1 MPLVLLSP
9 SQASKAPRSR
19 SSQERRVLG
28 GRGRGRRP
36 TGAGQKRPKAYKE
49 RCRQRLVLGPSRGKA
64 GVELPE
70 AGLQGDVMSA
80 SSGWCRGRPSPETK
94 DGHLAGLL
102 TRALGQALQRGSGTW
117 LDVGPLQCTVREC
130 CRDAHR
136 ELARGELQKRET
148 LQCLGLC
155 AELLD
160 EIATSA
166 CEALRL
172 QNIVQNAERRGWFYA
187 EDEAALR
194 AERQLVRIE
203 ASHQELGQA
212 LAKALENLGVGRS
225 PCCDEGHA
233 MDAIPLPSLRQK
245 FERCMNCGRESEDFL
260 QKTGLEAHR
269 EPWSPPI
276 DRSDVLLETRADA
289 VEAPQVTW
297 PREPSTEG
305 PREPDRIITRRPKL
319 PISPGLENVLL
330 AQGGE
335 TNLTPDL
342 SARAKQRAIST
353 RRTTEAA
360 EADDIAKETVR
371 QFFAVP
377 SKAATPPLQ
386 LPPRLRDLES
396 PVKKRSELGVRR
408 FWARRPHEWLR
419 GETPWVDPDDGL
431 RKSFE
436 DCHLLDQESAICGVF
451 DGHLGDEAAAFCAE
465 RLHLFLAKAEG
476 QKHDTDSVRKAFG
489 ACDAELRDALPK
501 GCEAGSTATIVKLL
515 HNHTPNGVNGDGT
528 DGTLELLVA
537 SCGDSRAML
546 WRKAD
551 GHLEVTQDHR
561 PTDPSER
568 KRIEAAGGTVELERV
583 DGQLACS
590 RALGAFA
597 FKDGQRPK
605 VSFEPEVYHW
615 KASRGDWLILACD
628 GIWDTISN
636 EQAVERIC
644 KSDVEDLGVVL
655 ESLLH
660 FCIDREA
667 DDNLTLLAVELGS
680 IPHKEQTTSMSA
692 GNFLKTKDEEV
703 LQQYAAFCK
712 RFGYCIHKEV
722 QEKGPPVVSLS
733 KTDPGLQEPTPV
745 LPRFPLN
752 EAKTSRST
760 APTPLVIV
768 GPSGVGK
775 GTLIAK
781 IREGFAGRFGFSVS
795 HTTRKPRPGEVHGEA
810 YNFVDMETMQKELK
824 IPGRFLEHA
833 TVHGNLYGTSQ
844 EAVEKKIH
852 SDFNYLFIAPPS
864 VESLEKRL
872 RARGT
877 ETEEKIQT
885 RLRNARSEIDFYK
898 ENVDFFNDVLV
909 NDDLGLASSRALDLM
924 RSWYP
929 ELVQQV
935 KITARRPAAWFVH
948 AAREL
953 IAERPDH
960 AAPAELE
967 VSGLGSAL
975 ERVTIVSSAL
985 ESDGHKVVAV
995 NTSMAEEGV
1004 NADCSKT

>member
-1 MPLVLLSP
+1 MPLSVP
-9 SQASKAPRSR
+9 VTA
-19 SSQERRVLG
+19 V
-28 GRGRGRRP
+28 
-36 TGAGQKRPKAYKE
+36 
-49 RCRQRLVLGPSRGKA
+49 
-64 GVELPE
+64 
-70 AGLQGDVMSA
+70 
-80 SSGWCRGRPSPETK
+80 
-94 DGHLAGLL
+94 
-102 TRALGQALQRGSGTW
+102 ALQRS
-117 LDVGPLQCTVREC
+117 VG
-130 CRDAHR
+130 
-136 ELARGELQKRET
+136 K
-148 LQCLGLC
+148 LGR
-155 AELLD
+155 A
-160 EIATSA
+160 AVA
-166 CEALRL
+166 CM
-172 QNIVQNAERRGWFYA
+172 Q
-187 EDEAALR
+187 
-194 AERQLVRIE
+194 
-203 ASHQELGQA
+203 
-212 LAKALENLGVGRS
+212 
-225 PCCDEGHA
+225 
-233 MDAIPLPSLRQK
+233 
-245 FERCMNCGRESEDFL
+245 
-260 QKTGLEAHR
+260 
-269 EPWSPPI
+269 
-276 DRSDVLLETRADA
+276 
-289 VEAPQVTW
+289 
-297 PREPSTEG
+297 
-305 PREPDRIITRRPKL
+305 
-319 PISPGLENVLL
+319 
-330 AQGGE
+330 
-335 TNLTPDL
+335 
-342 SARAKQRAIST
+342 
-353 RRTTEAA
+353 
-360 EADDIAKETVR
+360 
-371 QFFAVP
+371 
-377 SKAATPPLQ
+377 
-386 LPPRLRDLES
+386 
-396 PVKKRSELGVRR
+396 
-408 FWARRPHEWLR
+408 
-419 GETPWVDPDDGL
+419 GL

-733 KTDPGLQEPTPV
+733 KTEPTPV

-844 EAVEKKIH
+844 EAVEKVRQRGQICILDVDVQGARQIKKIH

-995 NTSMAEEGV
+995 NTSMAEVTTKNGKAQRPKMTIRLKRIDT
-1004 NADCSKT
+1004 NHP